1 MKHALSDSERDQLNQ
16 RIAETES
23 RTNSQIVLA
32 VIKRSDS
39 YTEIPW
45 KAFALGSS
53 FAGLLFFIL
62 FLLLNYRASP
72 VMILAAITTTLL
84 AGAVFALLAVFI
96 SGFAKLFLSAHR
108 SDMEVRQY
116 AESLFLSHELFSSD
130 RRMGILV
137 LVSMFERQVILL
149 PDKGIGKRL
158 SQKAMQEIIIAMTF
172 LLKRNEVKAALEE
185 GLSRLSM
192 ILEIS
197 TNDEHYEGNVKE
209 LSNKIIEE
217 NGV

>member
-1 MKHALSDSERDQLNQ
+1 MKHALSDPERDQLNQ

-39 YTEIPW
+39 YAEIPW

-53 FAGLLFFIL
+53 VAGLLFFIL
-62 FLLLNYRASP
+62 YLLLNYPTSP
-72 VMILAAITTTLL
+72 VMIFAAIAAPLS
-84 AGAVFALLAVFI
+84 AGAVFALLAVFV
-96 SGFAKLFLSAHR
+96 SGFARLFLSAHR

-116 AESLFLSHELFSSD
+116 AESIFLSHELFSSN

-158 SQKAMQEIIIAMTF
+158 SQKAMQDVITAMAF
-172 LLKRNEVKAALEE
+172 LLKRNDVKAALEE
-185 GLSRLSM
+185 GLSKLSM
-192 ILEIS
+192 ILETS
-197 TNDEHYEGNVKE
+197 TYDEHYESNVNE

-217 NGV
+217 EGV